1 MNRLKLF
8 ISVGICSVLF
18 SGCWF
23 FTTESKQEPK
33 QEVKLEPCDK
43 MPEELAGKID
53 EATKKHY
60 DSDYQYLK
68 VVEMKEK
75 WEEYFT
81 GKRYTS
87 NKRDAMECEILKEAW
102 DYAKN
107 GYASDVTVIVGYE
120 DTKERYK
127 GTVVQRAK
135 TIKKKC
141 FEYDLLDESYNKD
154 KLLDKRN
161 CYEYIRAYFVNKYNE
176 RHKRLE
182 KENKLPPKYEY

>member
-1 MNRLKLF
+1 MNRLRLF
-8 ISVGICSVLF
+8 ISVGACSILF

-23 FTTESKQEPK
+23 FTTEQK

-43 MPEELAGKID
+43 MPEELATKID

-75 WEEYFT
+75 WEKYFT

-107 GYASDVTVIVGYE
+107 GYANDVSVIVGYE
-120 DTKERYK
+120 VIKKEKDSK
-127 GTVVQRAK
+127 GKTITHQKVK

-154 KLLDKRN
+154 KLFDRKN
-161 CYEYIRAYFVNKYNE
+161 CYNYMRTIFEYKYDG